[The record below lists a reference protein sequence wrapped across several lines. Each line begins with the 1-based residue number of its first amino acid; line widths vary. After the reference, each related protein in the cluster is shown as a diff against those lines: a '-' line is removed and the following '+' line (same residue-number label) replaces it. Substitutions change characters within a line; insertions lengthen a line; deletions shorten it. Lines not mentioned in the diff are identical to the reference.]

1 MKTHVQRWGN
11 SLAVRIP
18 KVVAQ
23 ELGIGEDTAVELDRV
38 DDALVIRV
46 ASNELS
52 LEQLLA
58 SITDDNLH
66 GEVDTGAS
74 TGMEAW

>member
-1 MKTHVQRWGN
+1 MKTHIQRWGN

-23 ELGIGEDTAVELDRV
+23 ELGIGEYTAVELDMV

-46 ASNELS
+46 ASDELS

-66 GEVDTGAS
+66 GEIDTGPS
-74 TGMEAW
+74 TGGESW

>member
-1 MKTHVQRWGN
+1 MKTHIQRWGN

-23 ELGIGEDTAVELDRV
+23 ELGIGEDTAVELDMV

-46 ASNELS
+46 ATSEIS

-66 GEVDTGAS
+66 GEVDTGPAI
-74 TGMEAW
+74 GAEVW

>member
-1 MKTHVQRWGN
+1 MKTHIQRWGN

-23 ELGIGEDTAVELDRV
+23 ELGIGEDTAVELDMV

-46 ASNELS
+46 ASSEVS

-66 GEVDTGAS
+66 GEVDTGPAI
-74 TGMEAW
+74 GAEVW

>member
-1 MKTHVQRWGN
+1 MKTHIQRWGN

-23 ELGIGEDTAVELDRV
+23 ELGIGEDTAVELDMV

-46 ASNELS
+46 AASEFS

-66 GEVDTGAS
+66 AEVDTGPAI
-74 TGMEAW
+74 GAEAW